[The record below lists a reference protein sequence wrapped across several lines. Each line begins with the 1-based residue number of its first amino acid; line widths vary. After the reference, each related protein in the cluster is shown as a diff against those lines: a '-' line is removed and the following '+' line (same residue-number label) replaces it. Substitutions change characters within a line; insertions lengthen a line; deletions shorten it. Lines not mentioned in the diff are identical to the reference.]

1 MATFGHNS
9 NVVSANSLTSE
20 QRKRLK
26 NAIIE
31 LNDSMTRVA
40 SERELQKETINELFD
55 ELGIEKK
62 VLRRLA
68 RTYFKAN
75 FQMEQEEHKTFED
88 FYDLILG
95 SNEEPAAPNVL
106 KTDGWSNK

>member
-9 NVVSANSLTSE
+9 NFMSANSLTTE

-31 LNDSMTRVA
+31 LNDSMTRVSA
-40 SERELQKETINELFD
+40 ERELQKEAINDLHD

-62 VLRRLA
+62 VLRRMA
-68 RTYFKAN
+68 RTYFNAN
-75 FQMEQEEHKTFED
+75 FQMEQEEQKTFEE
-88 FYDLILG
+88 FYELVL
-95 SNEEPAAPNVL
+95 NV
-106 KTDGWSNK
+106 TEA